1 LIALNFDKLGGLVPA
16 IAQDHRTGEVL
27 MLAFM
32 NQAAWDATLA
42 TGRATY
48 YSRSRKCLWV
58 KGETSGNV
66 QIVREILIDC
76 DEDDPER
83 FGSNH
88 RAAALRSQGGL
99 QEVNEKLKLGIPK
112 GSLQEATISL
122 FKRSGWNISVNSRS
136 YFPEINDDLIECAIC
151 RAQEMSRYVENG
163 TLDAG
168 LTGKDWIAENNSR
181 VHVVADLV
189 YSKVSARPY
198 DSKICRLEDL
208 AGKKIATELVA
219 FTRRYFADRRIDVAI
234 EFSWGATEAKVVS
247 GLADAIVEVTETES
261 TIKAHGLR
269 IIHELMQTNTQLI
282 ANHDAWKNAAK
293 RAKIEQIALLL
304 RGALLGEK
312 MVGLKMNVPEER
324 MEEVVAMLP
333 SLKAPTV
340 APLYRSTYFSVEI
353 MVNREI
359 VRDLIPRLL
368 SHGAEGII
376 EYPLN
381 KVV

>member
-1 LIALNFDKLGGLVPA
+1 
-16 IAQDHRTGEVL
+16 
-27 MLAFM
+27 M
-32 NQAAWDATLA
+32 
-42 TGRATY
+42 
-48 YSRSRKCLWV
+48 
-58 KGETSGNV
+58 
-66 QIVREILIDC
+66 
-76 DEDDPER
+76 
-83 FGSNH
+83 
-88 RAAALRSQGGL
+88 
-99 QEVNEKLKLGIPK
+99 NEKLKLGIPK
-112 GSLQEATISL
+112 GSLQEATIAL

-136 YFPEINDDLIECAIC
+136 YFPEINDDLIHCAIC
-151 RAQEMSRYVENG
+151 RAQEMSCYVENG
-163 TLDAG
+163 TLDVG

-181 VHVVADLV
+181 VQVVADLV
-189 YSKVSARPY
+189 YSKVSARPARWVLAVPY
-198 DSKICRLEDL
+198 DSKISRLEDL
-208 AGKKIATELVA
+208 AGKKIATELVE
-219 FTRRYFADRRIDVAI
+219 FTRRYFAERQIDVAI

-282 ANHDAWKNAAK
+282 ANCEAWKHPVK
-293 RAKIEQIALLL
+293 RGKIEQIALLL
-304 RGALLGEK
+304 KGALLGEK

-340 APLYRSTYFSVEI
+340 APLYRSSYFSVEI

>member
-1 LIALNFDKLGGLVPA
+1 V
-16 IAQDHRTGEVL
+16 
-27 MLAFM
+27 
-32 NQAAWDATLA
+32 
-42 TGRATY
+42 
-48 YSRSRKCLWV
+48 
-58 KGETSGNV
+58 
-66 QIVREILIDC
+66 
-76 DEDDPER
+76 
-83 FGSNH
+83 
-88 RAAALRSQGGL
+88 SQ
-99 QEVNEKLKLGIPK
+99 KLKLGIPK

-168 LTGKDWIAENNSR
+168 LTGKDWIAENNSK

-189 YSKVSARPY
+189 YSKVSSRPARWVLAVPF

-208 AGKKIATELVA
+208 AGKKIATELVE
-219 FTRRYFADRRIDVAI
+219 FTRRYFADRKIEVTI

-282 ANHDAWKNAAK
+282 ANHDVWKDSDK
-293 RAKIEQIALLL
+293 RQKIEQIALLL

-340 APLYRSTYFSVEI
+340 APLYRSNFFSVEI

-368 SHGAEGII
+368 AHGAEGII